1 MGFTTAVLPVL
12 SFYLVA
18 AAITF
23 TPTAA
28 QFACNST
35 GATCNGLVGYASPN
49 ATKLGH
55 ITSLFGIKNLRNLL
69 GANGLPPSTPST
81 HPVAAN
87 ETLQIPFVCLCRN
100 GTGLPRSHRPAYTVV
115 PGDGLYHIAAEV
127 FAGLAVN
134 NISNVN
140 LIIVGEDL
148 WIPLPCSCDEV
159 GGKRVVHYGYV
170 VPGGATLEEIAQ
182 EYNTTQD
189 TLLALNVMLDCALT
203 ACTSMVG
210 NNSFD
215 YPFLVS
221 NGTYVFTA
229 GNCVMCTCDAAN
241 NWTLQCVPS
250 QVKSNLWT
258 TCPSMQ
264 CEGAE
269 SLYIGNT
276 TTSSCNRTSCAY
288 AGYSNQTIF
297 TTVST
302 ESTCPVSANN
312 AQKLSLQGWSWS
324 YLLISIHLVVLC
336 SLICGDYSFDCKDYE
351 HRFATM
357 TMARLTGGSLSSE
370 LISTSSEWNTVNR
383 VTRSDRSG
391 QPRGRCNFV
400 ALVGRNRLSHGSV
413 FRLSH
418 GSVFR
423 HVSSRLSCQRR
434 SSFAVVKNQL
444 SSDYGVESSSY
455 VDESSTMDEHYPTS
469 SMERSLELTEGVKP
483 HVQSVKRELLML
495 SLPAI
500 AGQAIEPLTQLMET
514 AYIGRLGPVEL
525 ASAGVSMSIFNIIS
539 KLFNIPLL
547 SVATSFVAE
556 DIAKS
561 ASRISTSDDGR
572 QHESGNGK
580 PFDGIATRHQLSS
593 VSTAL
598 FLAVVIGIVEAL
610 ALYLG
615 SGFFLTLMGIP
626 PDSSMRS
633 PAKLFL
639 SLRALGAPAVVVS
652 LALQGVFRG
661 FKDTK
666 TPVLCLGKC
675 WVYAVCVGNFCAI
688 FLFPILMYYFRFGVT
703 GAAISTVISQY
714 IVTVSMIW
722 HLSKRAVLLPP
733 KLKNLQFGG
742 YIKSGGFLLGRTL
755 AVLVTMTLGTSMAAR
770 QGPVAMAAHQICLQ
784 VWLAVSLLTDA
795 LAGSG
800 QTLIASSLSK
810 GDYRTLREVTNFV
823 LKIGLLTGVSLA
835 AILGVSFGS
844 LATLFTKDAEVLAVV
859 RTGVLFVSASQPVN
873 ALAFIFD
880 GLHYGVSDFPYAAC
894 SMMMVGAISSAYLLY
909 IPSVFGLP
917 GVWSGL
923 TLFMALRTAAG
934 YISYPSSMYT
944 ACRLR
949 WGESGLYCSSSAT
962 QTITACLSSC
972 LNEYRFIYSSH
983 LAISF
988 SIFLMLGSLNLL
1000 SRSSA
1005 SHRHLVSKV
1014 YKFAILS
1021 ENPMTASSGIWG

>member
-1 MGFTTAVLPVL
+1 MTA
-12 SFYLVA
+12 
-18 AAITF
+18 
-23 TPTAA
+23 
-28 QFACNST
+28 
-35 GATCNGLVGYASPN
+35 
-49 ATKLGH
+49 
-55 ITSLFGIKNLRNLL
+55 
-69 GANGLPPSTPST
+69 
-81 HPVAAN
+81 
-87 ETLQIPFVCLCRN
+87 
-100 GTGLPRSHRPAYTVV
+100 
-115 PGDGLYHIAAEV
+115 
-127 FAGLAVN
+127 
-134 NISNVN
+134 
-140 LIIVGEDL
+140 
-148 WIPLPCSCDEV
+148 
-159 GGKRVVHYGYV
+159 
-170 VPGGATLEEIAQ
+170 
-182 EYNTTQD
+182 
-189 TLLALNVMLDCALT
+189 
-203 ACTSMVG
+203 
-210 NNSFD
+210 
-215 YPFLVS
+215 
-221 NGTYVFTA
+221 
-229 GNCVMCTCDAAN
+229 
-241 NWTLQCVPS
+241 
-250 QVKSNLWT
+250 
-258 TCPSMQ
+258 
-264 CEGAE
+264 
-269 SLYIGNT
+269 
-276 TTSSCNRTSCAY
+276 
-288 AGYSNQTIF
+288 
-297 TTVST
+297 
-302 ESTCPVSANN
+302 
-312 AQKLSLQGWSWS
+312 
-324 YLLISIHLVVLC
+324 
-336 SLICGDYSFDCKDYE
+336 
-351 HRFATM
+351 
-357 TMARLTGGSLSSE
+357 ARLTGGSLPSE
-370 LISTSSEWNTVNR
+370 LISTNSEWNTVNR
-383 VTRSDRSG
+383 VTRSDHSG
-391 QPRGRCNFV
+391 QSRGRCNFV

-413 FRLSH
+413 L
-418 GSVFR
+418 R
-423 HVSSRLSCQRR
+423 HISSRLSCQRR
-434 SSFAVVKNQL
+434 SNFAVVKNQL
-444 SSDYGVESSSY
+444 SSDCGVESSSY
-455 VDESSTMDEHYPTS
+455 VDESSTMDEHHLTS

-556 DIAKS
+556 DISKS
-561 ASRISTSDDGR
+561 ASRISTSDDGH

-580 PFDGIATRHQLSS
+580 PFDGVTTRHQLSS

-633 PAKLFL
+633 PAKRFL

-675 WVYAVCVGNFCAI
+675 WVYAAYQLIAGIMLAGAVLSFQFHCVGNFCAI

-742 YIKSGGFLLGRTL
+742 YIKSGESFSVILLLWFKFSCMHLTDPVFALSFIVIVVINFILRLWIYNAGGFLLGRTL

-795 LAGSG
+795 LAASG

-909 IPSVFGLP
+909 VPSVFGLP

-923 TLFMALRTAAG
+923 ALFMSLRTAAG
-934 YISYPSSMYT
+934 YIRLSSKNGPWWFLHEELKRPET
-944 ACRLR
+944 N
-949 WGESGLYCSSSAT
+949 GLSSSAIFAAGCRQEGSVSVVFDAGVGYRILDDNIILVDSMISEYCEIFYRRVWGDYKT
-962 QTITACLSSC
+962 QLLTLCLAYTTSDSK
-972 LNEYRFIYSSH
+972 NPIVRIA
-983 LAISF
+983 AIKA
-988 SIFLMLGSLNLL
+988 SI
-1000 SRSSA
+1000 R
-1005 SHRHLVSKV
+1005 
-1014 YKFAILS
+1014 
-1021 ENPMTASSGIWG
+1021 